1 MKYGAPFFRIYIMH
15 MIYFYVKYFSVVCL
29 SIYYEK
35 VAETFLRK
43 EVKLLSVQHN
53 LLFNCVKMPV
63 FETHFKIF
71 NPCFLYIQQVLT
83 RNDFT

>member
-63 FETHFKIF
+63 FETHFKNF
-71 NPCFLYIQQVLT
+71 
-83 RNDFT
+83 